1 MKHLVR
7 PSTWPDL
14 NTAGA
19 EVMHVHAH
27 WKVLSTTTMPEPKP
41 FERLPG
47 NIKPLHYN
55 ITLQPNLVKCVFH
68 GSEEI
73 DIEIKEATKQ
83 VKFNTLDLTLRDI
96 KIRLPSGEDLVPAST
111 EISTANEMV
120 ILTFDETLP
129 IGTAKLSLS
138 FDGELNDKMKGMY
151 RSKYTS

>member
-1 MKHLVR
+1 MF
-7 PSTWPDL
+7 
-14 NTAGA
+14 
-19 EVMHVHAH
+19 
-27 WKVLSTTTMPEPKP
+27 VL
-41 FERLPG
+41 
-47 NIKPLHYN
+47 
-55 ITLQPNLVKCVFH
+55 LQ
-68 GSEEI
+68 
-73 DIEIKEATKQ
+73 IKEATKQ